1 MFRTLTR
8 TVLMGTVAAAAAVAL
23 AGCGSGFGGNGSSS
37 GNGGNGSGGSGL
49 TSSKDPLTV
58 LIGSSGDAETNA
70 VKAAVASWSSSSGTK
85 ASVIPANNLDQQLAQ
100 GFAAKK
106 PADVFY
112 LSTGSLPGYAANG
125 SLLAYGDQLP
135 SDLKN
140 DFYPSLVKN
149 FTYDGKFYCAP
160 KDVSTLQLVINTDKW
175 KAAGLTDADYPK
187 TWDDLKAVAQKLT
200 TGGTTGLVVSGQY
213 ERLGAFMVEA
223 GGNLTNPDNTKVTAD
238 SQANVDALTYAQS
251 LLKAGSMKF
260 AADVGT
266 GWGGEAFGK
275 GSAAMTIEG
284 NWITGSMSSDYPNIH
299 YKVVPL
305 PEGPKGKGTLQF
317 TNCWGIA
324 ADSPNQK
331 AALNLVEKLTSKGD
345 QLQFAKAFGVMPSIQ
360 SAASDWKSEFPQF
373 TPFLDATDYA
383 EGVPTLKNVA
393 PVITDLDGKIAQLKT
408 TDPKTIL
415 KSAQSNLQALLK

>member
-1 MFRTLTR
+1 MKRRITR
-8 TVLMGTVAAAAAVAL
+8 SLLMGTVAAAAAVAL
-23 AGCGSGFGGNGSSS
+23 AGCGSGFGGSS
-37 GNGGNGSGGSGL
+37 NGGSTPGASLS
-49 TSSKDPLTV
+49 SSKDPLTV
-58 LIGSSGDAETNA
+58 LIGSSGDAETKA
-70 VKAAVASWSSSSGTK
+70 VTSAVSAWSQTSGSKAT
-85 ASVIPANNLDQQLAQ
+85 VIPANNLDQQLAQ

-135 SDLKN
+135 SSLKS

-149 FTYDGKFYCAP
+149 FTYNGKLYCAP
-160 KDVSTLQLVINTDKW
+160 KDFSTLQLIVNTDKW
-175 KAAGLTDADYPK
+175 KAAGLTSADYPK
-187 TWDDLKAVAQKLT
+187 TWDDLAAVAKKLT

-213 ERLGAFMVEA
+213 ERLGAFMVQA
-223 GGNLTNPDNTKVTAD
+223 GSNLTNADSTKVTAND
-238 SQANVDALTYAQS
+238 PANVEALTYAQS

-275 GSAAMTIEG
+275 GLGAMTIEG
-284 NWITGSMSSDYPNIH
+284 NWISGAMSSDFPNIH
-299 YKVVPL
+299 YAVVPL
-305 PEGPKGKGTLQF
+305 PAGPKGQGTLQF

-331 AALNLVEKLTSKGD
+331 AALNLVEKLTSKED

-360 SAASDWKSEFPQF
+360 SAASTWKAEYPQF
-373 TPFLDATDYA
+373 VPFLDAASYA
-383 EGVPTLKNVA
+383 QGTPTLKGVSN
-393 PVITDLDGKIAQLKT
+393 VITSLDGQIAQLKT

-415 KSAQSNLQALLK
+415 DSAQSNLQALLKQ